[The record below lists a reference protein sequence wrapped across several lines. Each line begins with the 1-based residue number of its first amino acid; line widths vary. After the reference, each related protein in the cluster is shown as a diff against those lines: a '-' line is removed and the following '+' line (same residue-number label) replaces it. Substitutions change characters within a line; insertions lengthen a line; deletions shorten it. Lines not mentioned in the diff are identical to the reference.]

1 MGSWT
6 ALRKLAESEYWYGD
20 VLDYEGPACYE
31 LVIAGPRG
39 GSPQI
44 VYVGETVNERSRL
57 SSYARHGS
65 HLAAIIN
72 FHLAL
77 GYSLLYRAHALTSK
91 AAAKRMQDS
100 LLARF
105 HYPWNTLGVG

>member
-1 MGSWT
+1 MARWT
-6 ALRKLAESEYWYGD
+6 ELRKIADSDYWYSD
-20 VLDYEGPACYE
+20 VLNYDGPSCYE
-31 LVIAGPRG
+31 LAIAGPRG

-57 SSYARHGS
+57 SSYARDGS
-65 HLAAIIN
+65 HLASVIDL
-72 FHLAL
+72 HLAC
-77 GYSLLYRAHALTSK
+77 GYSLLYRAQALNSK